1 MPMVEHTARQAKN
14 AQRALL
20 VQAILLVCFGL
31 SFILP
36 QNAVASSESWRA
48 LGHEPSWTLSRSGSE
63 MTLETDFG
71 ATRVSFPTPPPERMD
86 DRTVNYATSVNG
98 SPLQFTIKN
107 DVCVDTMTGMP
118 QPQSV
123 SLTFGE
129 LQLKG
134 CGGEPASL
142 LQAHEWTVKKL
153 GGQPVLEKPRI
164 TVTFDEGG
172 RLSGLASCNRFGS
185 DYKLTGEGLQIGKSM
200 SSMMACEDAVMKQEH
215 LFLSLLE
222 KVSRFSIPSEGA
234 LVLHTND
241 DRTIEME
248 KATMAT
254 PGGSE

>member
-1 MPMVEHTARQAKN
+1 MPLIEYTARPVRSAP
-14 AQRALL
+14 RALF
-20 VQAILLVCFGL
+20 VPATLLVCFGL
-31 SFILP
+31 GFILP
-36 QNAVASSESWRA
+36 RNAAASPESWRA
-48 LGHEPSWTLSRSGSE
+48 LGHEPSWTLSRSGSD

-71 ATRVSFPTPPPERMD
+71 ATRVSFPTPTPTRTD
-86 DRTVNYATSVNG
+86 DSTVSYATSVNG

-107 DVCVDTMTGMP
+107 EVCADTMTGMP
-118 QPQSV
+118 RPQSV

-142 LQAHEWTVKKL
+142 LQAHEWTVSKL
-153 GGQPVLEKPRI
+153 AGQPVLDKPRI
-164 TVTFDEGG
+164 TVIFDEGG

-215 LFLSLLE
+215 VFLSLLE
-222 KVSRFSIPSEGA
+222 KVSRFSLSSEGA

-248 KATMAT
+248 K
-254 PGGSE
+254 P

>member
-1 MPMVEHTARQAKN
+1 MPMVEHTVRPVRN
-14 AQRALL
+14 TPRALL
-20 VQAILLVCFGL
+20 VQAILLVFFGL

-36 QNAVASSESWRA
+36 QNAVASAESWRA
-48 LGHEPSWTLSRSGSE
+48 LGHEPSWTLSRSGSD

-86 DRTVNYATSVNG
+86 DSTVSYATSVNG
-98 SPLQFTIKN
+98 SPLQFTIKS

-118 QPQSV
+118 RPQSV

-134 CGGEPASL
+134 CGGEPTSL
-142 LQAHEWTVKKL
+142 LQAHEWTVSKL
-153 GGQPVLEKPRI
+153 AGQPVLEKPRI
-164 TVTFDEGG
+164 TVNFDESS

-185 DYKLTGEGLQIGKSM
+185 DYKLTGEGLQIGKAM

-215 LFLSLLE
+215 LFLSLLG

>member
-1 MPMVEHTARQAKN
+1 MPGIEHTACPIRN
-14 AQRALL
+14 VPRALL
-20 VQAILLVCFGL
+20 VQAISLICFGL

-36 QNAVASSESWRA
+36 QNAVASSENWRA

-71 ATRVSFPTPPPERMD
+71 ATRVSFPTPPPARLD
-86 DRTVNYATSVNG
+86 DRTVSYATSVNG

-118 QPQSV
+118 RPQSV

-134 CGGEPASL
+134 CGGEPAIL
-142 LQAHEWTVKKL
+142 LQAHEWTVRKL
-153 GGQPVLEKPRI
+153 GGQPVLDEPRI
-164 TVTFDEGG
+164 TVTFDEGS
-172 RLSGLASCNRFGS
+172 RLSGLASCNRFGT

-200 SSMMACEDAVMKQEH
+200 SSMMACEDAVMKQEY

-222 KVSRFSIPSEGA
+222 KVARFSISSEGA
-234 LVLHTND
+234 LVLHTSD

-248 KATMAT
+248 KQ
-254 PGGSE
+254 